1 MPTTLE
7 QLLADIDPVKTYDQT
22 FARAD
27 NAINSFSIG
36 SGQIT
41 DWEEFAKCMAKFTT
55 HVEAK
60 ILQLHPCP
68 VGLDFYWS
76 RCIQRLS
83 HIYGYNGEKAAFEMA
98 RTGNEG
104 GLYAVLKAVTLR
116 MAEEHAE
123 AEIAARIMD
132 CWKALTLDD
141 QVSITDEYLRKYGHL
156 LPSEMTEGSAARIR
170 ANFPKV
176 LAKHPKILREIR
188 GLG

>member
-1 MPTTLE
+1 MPTALE

-60 ILQLHPCP
+60 ILRLHPCP
-68 VGLDFYWS
+68 IGLDFYWS
-76 RCIQRLS
+76 RCVQRLS

-104 GLYAVLKAVTLR
+104 GLYAVLKAVALR
-116 MAEEHAE
+116 MAEEYAE
-123 AEIAARIMD
+123 ADITARIMN